1 MNNDIDSIISDL
13 KIKTLLKADVAKI
26 MFSDMEIRKKRIAIR
41 KLSKKG
47 LGPKHVNMFLKLLEY
62 VEENF

>member
-1 MNNDIDSIISDL
+1 
-13 KIKTLLKADVAKI
+13 